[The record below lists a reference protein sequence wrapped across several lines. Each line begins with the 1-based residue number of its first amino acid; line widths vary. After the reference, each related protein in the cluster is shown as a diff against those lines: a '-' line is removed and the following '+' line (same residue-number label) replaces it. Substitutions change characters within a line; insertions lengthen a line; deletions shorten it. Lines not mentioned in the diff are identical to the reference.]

1 MKSYVI
7 SEKIFCYELGL
18 ENIDKMLNNGK
29 EVIYSYLHFSI
40 NKVISLIERLQDI
53 KQNIIYMSIAKY
65 EKEMLKFKG
74 WKKKNEEKKKKEEIK
89 NEKNK
94 SRNILNDDLKNNLTD
109 KESKY
114 NSNES
119 KSNEKIFPS
128 QNTSSPIKLYMTN
141 MSQKSKSMFEQMKI
155 AYTKLQKNQLKFK
168 NRKYNK
174 TNLNNSIFKS
184 TIHNNNSN
192 DNTNKNKRF
201 YKTMELNG
209 ALSYDSN
216 GKEDLKTKYI
226 NNLNNI
232 TYLEQNDEK
241 SILSSDSEY
250 SLYIKYKEKI
260 YNELSRND
268 PNMKK
273 INFNFSYI
281 PLNLYCLNED
291 SFPKKKA
298 FPSNINELLKARK
311 KANDFYSQKKNSTS
325 MISNTPIN
333 NNDRKKNDFNK
344 INFKTIEFTKKL
356 KGIIQK
362 YNMKNNDKNLEKAIN
377 VVNKKKL
384 ISSIIKDFYKDI
396 RLNGY
401 SSFIHNKD
409 INTLYM
415 RKYNKKYDSAEK
427 VHNNIQF
434 HLLKGSNSLPFLS
447 PK

>member
-1 MKSYVI
+1 
-7 SEKIFCYELGL
+7 
-18 ENIDKMLNNGK
+18 
-29 EVIYSYLHFSI
+29 
-40 NKVISLIERLQDI
+40 
-53 KQNIIYMSIAKY
+53 
-65 EKEMLKFKG
+65 
-74 WKKKNEEKKKKEEIK
+74 
-89 NEKNK
+89 
-94 SRNILNDDLKNNLTD
+94 
-109 KESKY
+109 
-114 NSNES
+114 
-119 KSNEKIFPS
+119 
-128 QNTSSPIKLYMTN
+128 
-141 MSQKSKSMFEQMKI
+141 
-155 AYTKLQKNQLKFK
+155 
-168 NRKYNK
+168 
-174 TNLNNSIFKS
+174 
-184 TIHNNNSN
+184 
-192 DNTNKNKRF
+192 
-201 YKTMELNG
+201 MELNG

-333 NNDRKKNDFNK
+333 NNDRKKNDLNK
-344 INFKTIEFTKKL
+344 INFKTIEFTKRL
-356 KGIIQK
+356 KEIIKK
-362 YNMKNNDKNLEKAIN
+362 YDIKNNDKNLEKANII
-377 VVNKKKL
+377 VDKKKL